1 MRKVGGALVTA
12 ALMLSVGLIA
22 LPAGA
27 AAGPQCG
34 ALTSKASANGKTTV
48 ITLSKCTPTTATGGS
63 GGGTFVSSTSKAGT
77 LNVTVTW
84 AAKHGTT
91 KGSIK
96 FATASSLG
104 KCGTGTTTRFTI
116 TGSVTGGTGTAV
128 KTIKAGQKITASVC
142 SGKSL
147 TLEPKT
153 VLTL

>member
-12 ALMLSVGLIA
+12 ALVLSVGLIA

-34 ALTSKASANGKTTV
+34 GLTSKVSGKSTV
-48 ITLSKCTPTTATGGS
+48 ITLTKCTPATATGGS
-63 GGGTFVSSTSKAGT
+63 GGGTFVSSSSKAGT

-91 KGSIK
+91 KGTIK
-96 FATASSLG
+96 FATAKTLG
-104 KCGTGTTTRFTI
+104 KCGSGTTSRFTI

-153 VLTL
+153 VLAL